1 MLWIFLLRLL
11 AIVAV
16 GAIGYYIYRQIR
28 YHQDNMRE
36 ITRQIKEVVRVAAEH
51 EGKVTVAQL
60 AFEMD
65 IALEEAEKLINFMIK
80 RRLAELSLDEEGG
93 DFVYEVPL
101 SLKSQKAQGMSRL
114 TGKRKSA
121 VSKSPEMG

>member
-28 YHQDNMRE
+28 YHQVNMRE
-36 ITRQIKEVVRVAAEH
+36 FTRQIKQVVGVAAEH
-51 EGKVTVAQL
+51 GGKVTVAQL

-65 IALEEAEKLINFMIK
+65 IALEEAEKLINYMINK
-80 RRLAELSLDEEGG
+80 GLAELSLDEEGG

-101 SLKSQKAQGMSRL
+101 SLKIQKAQGMSRL
-114 TGKRKSA
+114 TNKPKSA

>member
-1 MLWIFLLRLL
+1 
-11 AIVAV
+11 
-16 GAIGYYIYRQIR
+16 
-28 YHQDNMRE
+28 
-36 ITRQIKEVVRVAAEH
+36 
-51 EGKVTVAQL
+51 VTVAQL